1 VTLSKEWMQLGEQV
15 LKPPGSSAS
24 LAQLIWET
32 LLKCDPD
39 VRKEIIANV
48 SVHGGPAAT
57 VGLARRLQADLQVLA
72 GQQYQTKV
80 IALKQPQFSP
90 WVGGSILGSM
100 STFPKMWI
108 SRVEYEES
116 GPEIV
121 FRKCF

>member
-1 VTLSKEWMQLGEQV
+1 MQLGEQV

-100 STFPKMWI
+100 STVPKMWI